1 MKKEHLKYPY
11 DEIRSYVMKISQFME
26 VNEDKAHQLEVVRLA
41 NEGRPERLN
50 DLQLYKILHHIRNEM
65 YDMNVEI
72 KEFRKKTNLRWDK
85 SRNEFKEIG
94 E

>member
-11 DEIRSYVMKISQFME
+11 DEISSYVMKISQFME

-50 DLQLYKILHHIRNEM
+50 DLQLYKA
-65 YDMNVEI
+65 
-72 KEFRKKTNLRWDK
+72 
-85 SRNEFKEIG
+85 
-94 E
+94 